1 MENDVYEMQRQ
12 EVERVFET
20 FVRIGLL
27 KRIDHIPSEE
37 EKSNADR
44 KIEDF
49 FDVGEENGFDF
60 TNEISSENILDFYLS
75 ITPQERIALGC
86 KPEIED

>member
-1 MENDVYEMQRQ
+1 MENDVYEMQKQ

-37 EKSNADR
+37 EKRNADR
-44 KIEDF
+44 KIDDF

-75 ITPQERIALGC
+75 ITPQERVALGC
-86 KPEIED
+86 KPELGD

>member
-27 KRIDHIPSEE
+27 KMIDHTPSEE
-37 EKSNADR
+37 EKKNADR

-49 FDVGEENGFDF
+49 FDVGEEKGYDF

-86 KPEIED
+86 KPELED

>member
-1 MENDVYEMQRQ
+1 MENNVYEMQRQ

-27 KRIDHIPSEE
+27 KRIDHVPSEE
-37 EKSNADR
+37 EKRNADR

-49 FDVGEENGFDF
+49 FDVGEENGYDF
-60 TNEISSENILDFYLS
+60 TNEINSENILDFYLS
-75 ITPQERIALGC
+75 ITPQERAALGC
-86 KPEIED
+86 KPELED